1 MKDWLC
7 EIREAIKAF
16 VRTVGELTLFF
27 INIAIYSPRTMVR
40 RPGLVIKQVFNSGTM
55 SMTIIL
61 TCGLF
66 VGMVLGLQGF
76 DTLQRFGAEEALGTF
91 ATLSLVKELGPV
103 LTALLF
109 AGRAGTALASEI
121 GLMRATDQLAAME
134 MMAVDPVRRIVIP
147 RFLGGVLAMPFL
159 AAIFN
164 MIAIFGA
171 FIVGVTFMGV
181 DEGAFWSQMHANVAV
196 ADVNQGVIKSLVFGV
211 VASLLA
217 VYQGYTS
224 VPTAEGVGRATTR
237 TVVTTA
243 ITVLILD
250 YMLTATLIG

>member
-1 MKDWLC
+1 MKNWLC
-7 EIREAIKAF
+7 EIRESIKAF
-16 VRTVGELTLFF
+16 VRTVGELALFF
-27 INIAIYSPRTMVR
+27 INIVMYTPRTLVR
-40 RPGLVIKQVFNSGTM
+40 RPGLVLKQVFNSGTM

-109 AGRAGTALASEI
+109 AGRAGTSLASEI

-147 RFLGGVLAMPFL
+147 RFLGGVVAMPFL
-159 AAIFN
+159 TAIFN

-171 FIVGVTFMGV
+171 FLVGVTFMGV

>member
-1 MKDWLC
+1 MKVWLC
-7 EIREAIKAF
+7 EIREGIKAF
-16 VRTVGELTLFF
+16 VRTVGELSLFF
-27 INIAIYSPRTMVR
+27 INLVTYTPRTLVR
-40 RPGLVIKQVFNSGTM
+40 RPALVVKQVFNSGTM

-147 RFLGGVLAMPFL
+147 RFLGGVIAMPFL

-164 MIAIFGA
+164 MVAIFGA
-171 FIVGVTFMGV
+171 FLVGVMFMGV

-196 ADVNQGVIKSLVFGV
+196 ADVTQGVIKSLVFGV

-224 VPTAEGVGRATTR
+224 VPTAEGVGMATTR